1 MNIVVVGCGRV
12 GAHVATSLDLQGH
25 DVCVVDMDPR
35 AFRRLRTDFRGQS
48 VVGTGIDADVLLSA
62 GIDAA
67 DAFFATTSGDNTNLM
82 AAQVAKTV
90 FQVPQV
96 TARVYDPVRAQIFA
110 EVGITTICPTI
121 VISSLLIETLDGKA
135 DAMPAGSA

>member
-12 GAHVATSLDLQGH
+12 GAHIATSLDVQGH
-25 DVCVVDMDPR
+25 DVCVVDLDPR

-82 AAQVAKTV
+82 AAQVAKKV

-110 EVGITTICPTI
+110 DVGITTICPTI
-121 VISSLLIETLDGKA
+121 IISSLLLETLDGN
-135 DAMPAGSA
+135 DSVNQAGSD